1 MWIYTLSASMMVML
15 YAPSSLHIVYAFSP
29 SGTIAARN
37 HQSHALR
44 LISTV
49 LHSDHNPTAQSLPSP
64 NDMRLSEIKTELTEM
79 NISYADCF
87 DKESLVKRLVEARD
101 GSVAPSTQA
110 MKTSTKDTA
119 ETEIVPPPSTS
130 AVEQQRTATK
140 ETSEAKVND
149 TPPIGPTIK
158 DSNEEFDRESTL
170 TELRSLRVKE
180 LKENLSKLKVR
191 WGTMIEKEEMVQAL
205 CSAMEERFNQS
216 KNFSRSGELVPGA
229 VTDVEESTLI
239 KELGWLES
247 DVNRGV
253 ATTSDDSSSSP
264 PHPPILL
271 DVYATWCGPCQMV
284 APLLVEAAEELGPSV
299 RVVKLDSD
307 KYPRIS
313 SVLKGTYVCIMC
325 VCVLCVHH
333 ICLTIPLIYLDKCSG
348 RIAHIDS
355 F

>member
-1 MWIYTLSASMMVML
+1 MELRRRLMWIYTLSASMMVML

-37 HQSHALR
+37 HQSYAQR
-44 LISTV
+44 RVSTV
-49 LHSDHNPTAQSLPSP
+49 LHSDHNPTAQSSLPSP

-130 AVEQQRTATK
+130 AGEQQRTATK
-140 ETSEAKVND
+140 ETPEAKVND

-216 KNFSRSGELVPGA
+216 KNFSRSGELVPGT

-253 ATTSDDSSSSP
+253 ATTSEDSSSSP

-325 VCVLCVHH
+325 VCVMCTSYLSDNSFN
-333 ICLTIPLIYLDKCSG
+333 IP
-348 RIAHIDS
+348 
-355 F
+355 